1 MREREATGLYKNG
14 NVTVMVADLKRAV
27 KFYVET
33 LGLKLQYEVPG
44 HWAQV
49 EAPGLTIG
57 LHPAGE
63 HGPRPGKSESLSIG
77 FEVEDLMEA
86 MRTLQSRGVNFGH
99 VSEDKATR
107 IAYFSDP
114 DGNALYLVEV
124 KTGAW
129 SPSGDHSTK

>member
-1 MREREATGLYKNG
+1 MWEREANGLYKNG
-14 NVTVMVADLKRAV
+14 NVTVMVTDLKQAI

-63 HGPRPGKSESLSIG
+63 HGPQPGKSESLSIG
-77 FEVEDLMEA
+77 LEVEDLMA
-86 MRTLQSRGVNFGH
+86 ATKTLQSRGVIFGP
-99 VSEDKATR
+99 VTEDKATR

-124 KTGAW
+124 KAGAW
-129 SPSGDHSTK
+129 SPAGDHSAM